1 MAQAKKLTEA
11 QWKARADAQV
21 LMEANEILK
30 SKPRMLK
37 AKTAAKSLVQEK
49 KSEVASLQK
58 VATKKPMNHK
68 KQNRA
73 IPNKKKTSNYKSK
86 RKK

>member
-21 LMEANEILK
+21 LMEADEIMK
-30 SKPRMLK
+30 SKPRTIK
-37 AKTAAKSLVQEK
+37 AKTAAKLLVQEK

-58 VATKKPMNHK
+58 VVSKKL
-68 KQNRA
+68 NRT
-73 IPNKKKTSNYKSK
+73 ISNKKRTSNYKPK